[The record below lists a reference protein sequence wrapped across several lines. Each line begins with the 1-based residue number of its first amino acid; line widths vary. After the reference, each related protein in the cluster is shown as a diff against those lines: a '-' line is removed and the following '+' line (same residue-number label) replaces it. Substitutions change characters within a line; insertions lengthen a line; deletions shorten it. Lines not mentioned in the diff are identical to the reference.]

1 MLCGTMMNRPDC
13 IGLMRWFEYGELR
26 RNFSIE
32 CGSLMTRKNVHAYF
46 APHEAKYLSLIV
58 QGASRDADWMAGN
71 SSDKIGY
78 MYAYLST
85 NRPIAWW
92 GDNKRCSP
100 EMAASWKPGFVC
112 RTISDEEFEK
122 SDENIWLVDDTD
134 AVLR

>member
-1 MLCGTMMNRPDC
+1 
-13 IGLMRWFEYGELR
+13 
-26 RNFSIE
+26 
-32 CGSLMTRKNVHAYF
+32 
-46 APHEAKYLSLIV
+46 
-58 QGASRDADWMAGN
+58 MAGN

-134 AVLR
+134 AGFEVSRLIALSRVPADHPGGCLYIMCRLAGILSADIIV

>member
-1 MLCGTMMNRPDC
+1 
-13 IGLMRWFEYGELR
+13 
-26 RNFSIE
+26 
-32 CGSLMTRKNVHAYF
+32 
-46 APHEAKYLSLIV
+46 
-58 QGASRDADWMAGN
+58 MAGN

-122 SDENIWLVDDTD
+122 SDENIWLVDDTMP
-134 AVLR
+134 VLM